1 MKVKCIVSNFGT
13 KDIPGCGAVTFK
25 MNEIKELPPAAFG
38 FLTQKYPGRF
48 VESAETPKEPTFP
61 LKEKMQ
67 TTAFMDMK
75 TVVEKKSNFEEDF
88 E

>member
-13 KDIPGCGAVTFK
+13 KDVPGCGAVTFK
-25 MNEIKELPPAAFG
+25 LNEVKELPPAAFG
-38 FLTQKYPGRF
+38 FLIQKYPGRF
-48 VESAETPKEPTFP
+48 IESVEPQKEPVFP

-67 TTAFMDMK
+67 TTAFVDTK
-75 TVVEKKSNFEEDF
+75 TVVEKKRLFEEDF